1 MSLLFQSSETQHEQK
16 QTAWYTEYLL
26 VMAMAKLMDVE
37 QHTSQPPGS
46 ELFTEALGRLP
57 PLHLLN
63 DGGVLMVEILTL
75 IATYLQWCDQKI
87 DAYMHIGIALRL
99 SIALGCNLPENEQT
113 CLSSQGTHRLRLWWT
128 VYMLDRRLSS
138 SLGLAA
144 GADERQLRVGLPR
157 HAIGFQSPVALTINI
172 RIARVT
178 DNIMSCRL
186 SDQHKRQFLFFSKVV
201 LLIVISAL
209 YGNAAV
215 AQVELVCK
223 VQAILQE
230 LYDIGQA
237 FPRSLSLDF
246 SQPLQTVTRTGASL
260 YLMLFQAIILCTR
273 PMLLRRVRLE
283 VRRQDESHPP
293 EPDTLTR
300 FCDTCIEAATRSL
313 AILYILRLQRA
324 IPRYGFFDLEATF
337 SAAFIHIMAGFLNKP
352 KEQPKS
358 LGQAFEVL
366 GFLARSGNPAA
377 GKRLQD
383 IAQSSL
389 HIWPNHKF
397 DIQASNQSVVEKDPD
412 ATERARCENLR
423 PLQPSH
429 FPQDI
434 IPLSDGHSYG
444 LDENEYSEP
453 WDTLD
458 PITPVFDMQGDLAT
472 HNPGEAEVIYSSF
485 YNPTLPLT
493 GVDYMDW
500 LEIEKLLNAPAC

>member
-1 MSLLFQSSETQHEQK
+1 
-16 QTAWYTEYLL
+16 
-26 VMAMAKLMDVE
+26 
-37 QHTSQPPGS
+37 
-46 ELFTEALGRLP
+46 
-57 PLHLLN
+57 
-63 DGGVLMVEILTL
+63 
-75 IATYLQWCDQKI
+75 
-87 DAYMHIGIALRL
+87 
-99 SIALGCNLPENEQT
+99 
-113 CLSSQGTHRLRLWWT
+113 
-128 VYMLDRRLSS
+128 
-138 SLGLAA
+138 
-144 GADERQLRVGLPR
+144 
-157 HAIGFQSPVALTINI
+157 
-172 RIARVT
+172 
-178 DNIMSCRL
+178 
-186 SDQHKRQFLFFSKVV
+186 
-201 LLIVISAL
+201 
-209 YGNAAV
+209 
-215 AQVELVCK
+215 
-223 VQAILQE
+223 
-230 LYDIGQA
+230 
-237 FPRSLSLDF
+237 
-246 SQPLQTVTRTGASL
+246 
-260 YLMLFQAIILCTR
+260 
-273 PMLLRRVRLE
+273 
-283 VRRQDESHPP
+283 
-293 EPDTLTR
+293 
-300 FCDTCIEAATRSL
+300 
-313 AILYILRLQRA
+313 
-324 IPRYGFFDLEATF
+324 
-337 SAAFIHIMAGFLNKP
+337 MAGFLNKP

-434 IPLSDGHSYG
+434 IPLSDGHPYG